1 MKIILKKDVEKLGFK
16 NEIVSVKDG
25 YARNFLIPKGL
36 AILATESARKIL
48 EENCSRRLQN
58 VPSLRHMDYCCT
70 CCYIAGWCVDNEKG
84 MCRQTAYFLSA
95 ETTDVLAADTTDVLA
110 ADTTDVLSADTSLQ
124 SGKAPTPTPTEH
136 EGFLHTEQ
144 FQPETPPKN

>member
-48 EENCSRRLQN
+48 AENLRQQTKKEDAEVEAANKLAEEIKNSEVTIKVKVAEDKVKLFGSVKVSQLVNALSSLGHDVDSKFIKLTSIKEVGDYTADIRLHRN
-58 VPSLRHMDYCCT
+58 VSITLPFKV
-70 CCYIAGWCVDNEKG
+70 IAE
-84 MCRQTAYFLSA
+84 
-95 ETTDVLAADTTDVLA
+95 
-110 ADTTDVLSADTSLQ
+110 
-124 SGKAPTPTPTEH
+124 
-136 EGFLHTEQ
+136 
-144 FQPETPPKN
+144 

>member
-48 EENCSRRLQN
+48 AENLSQQTKKEYAEVEAANKLAEEIKNSEVTIKVKVAEDKVKLFGSVKVSQLTDALSSLGHNVNSKFIKLTSIKEVGDYTADIRLHRN
-58 VPSLRHMDYCCT
+58 VSITLPFK
-70 CCYIAGWCVDNEKG
+70 VV
-84 MCRQTAYFLSA
+84 A
-95 ETTDVLAADTTDVLA
+95 E
-110 ADTTDVLSADTSLQ
+110 
-124 SGKAPTPTPTEH
+124 
-136 EGFLHTEQ
+136 
-144 FQPETPPKN
+144 

>member
-48 EENCSRRLQN
+48 AENLRQQTKKEDAEVEAANKLAEGIKKSEVTIKVKVAEDKVKLFGSVKVSQLTDALSSLGHNVDSKFIKLTSIKEVGDYTADIRLHRN
-58 VPSLRHMDYCCT
+58 VSITLPFK
-70 CCYIAGWCVDNEKG
+70 VV
-84 MCRQTAYFLSA
+84 A
-95 ETTDVLAADTTDVLA
+95 E
-110 ADTTDVLSADTSLQ
+110 
-124 SGKAPTPTPTEH
+124 
-136 EGFLHTEQ
+136 
-144 FQPETPPKN
+144 

>member
-48 EENCSRRLQN
+48 AENLRQQTKKEDAEVDAANKLAEEIKNSEVTIKVKVAEDKVKLFGSVKVSQLTDALSSLGHNVDSKFIKLTSIKEVGDYTADIRLHRN
-58 VPSLRHMDYCCT
+58 VSITLPFK
-70 CCYIAGWCVDNEKG
+70 VV
-84 MCRQTAYFLSA
+84 A
-95 ETTDVLAADTTDVLA
+95 E
-110 ADTTDVLSADTSLQ
+110 
-124 SGKAPTPTPTEH
+124 
-136 EGFLHTEQ
+136 
-144 FQPETPPKN
+144 

>member
-48 EENCSRRLQN
+48 AENLRQQTKKEDAEVEAANKLAEEIKNSEVTIKVKVAEDKVKLFGSVKVSQLTDALSSLGHNVDSKFIKLTSIKEVGDYTADIRLHRN
-58 VPSLRHMDYCCT
+58 VSITLPFKV
-70 CCYIAGWCVDNEKG
+70 IAE
-84 MCRQTAYFLSA
+84 
-95 ETTDVLAADTTDVLA
+95 
-110 ADTTDVLSADTSLQ
+110 
-124 SGKAPTPTPTEH
+124 
-136 EGFLHTEQ
+136 
-144 FQPETPPKN
+144 

>member
-48 EENCSRRLQN
+48 AENLRQQTKKEDAEVEAANKLAEEIKNSEVTIKVKVAEDKVKLFGSVKVSQLTDALSSLGHNVDSKFIKLTSIKEVGDYTADIRLHRN
-58 VPSLRHMDYCCT
+58 VSITLPFK
-70 CCYIAGWCVDNEKG
+70 VV
-84 MCRQTAYFLSA
+84 A
-95 ETTDVLAADTTDVLA
+95 E
-110 ADTTDVLSADTSLQ
+110 
-124 SGKAPTPTPTEH
+124 
-136 EGFLHTEQ
+136 
-144 FQPETPPKN
+144 

>member
-48 EENCSRRLQN
+48 EENLRQQTKKEDAEVEAANKLAEEIKNSEVTIKVKVAEDKVKLFGSVKVSQLTDALSSLGHNVNSKFIKLASIKEVGDYTADIRLHRN
-58 VPSLRHMDYCCT
+58 VSITLPFK
-70 CCYIAGWCVDNEKG
+70 VV
-84 MCRQTAYFLSA
+84 A
-95 ETTDVLAADTTDVLA
+95 E
-110 ADTTDVLSADTSLQ
+110 
-124 SGKAPTPTPTEH
+124 
-136 EGFLHTEQ
+136 
-144 FQPETPPKN
+144 

>member
-48 EENCSRRLQN
+48 AENLRQQTKKEDAEVDAANKLAEEIKNSEVTIKVKVAEDKVKLFGSVKVSQLTDALSSLGHN
-58 VPSLRHMDYCCT
+58 VDSKFIKLTSIKEVGDY
-70 CCYIAGWCVDNEKG
+70 
-84 MCRQTAYFLSA
+84 
-95 ETTDVLAADTTDVLA
+95 
-110 ADTTDVLSADTSLQ
+110 SADIR
-124 SGKAPTPTPTEH
+124 
-136 EGFLHTEQ
+136 LHRNVSITLPFKVVAE
-144 FQPETPPKN
+144 

>member
-48 EENCSRRLQN
+48 AENLRQQTKKEDAKVEAANKLAEEIKNSEVTIKVKVAEDKVKLFGSVKVSQLTDALSSLGHNVNSKFIKLASIKEVGDYTADIRLHRN
-58 VPSLRHMDYCCT
+58 VSITLPFK
-70 CCYIAGWCVDNEKG
+70 VV
-84 MCRQTAYFLSA
+84 A
-95 ETTDVLAADTTDVLA
+95 E
-110 ADTTDVLSADTSLQ
+110 
-124 SGKAPTPTPTEH
+124 
-136 EGFLHTEQ
+136 
-144 FQPETPPKN
+144 